1 MNRSSRLPCYGRIA
15 CTVAAIVII
24 QTLVCG
30 IAALPVGL
38 LWTFAARVPLS
49 PVVRLLIYVSL
60 AVPSYVLF
68 GLMLLVV
75 SPLANRLTGTYSP
88 PGLSARIADFEWPLL
103 RWARYMVAG
112 HIVRLFAG
120 ALFRGSPLW
129 TIYLR
134 LDGARVGRRV
144 FVNTLGISDHNLLAL
159 GDDVVVGA
167 DVHIAGH
174 TVEGG
179 MVRTAAVT
187 IGNRVT
193 IGVGSIVSIDTSIG
207 DRCEIGA
214 MSLVPKHAVLEG
226 PAVYVGVPVRRI
238 TPGKDSA
245 AAA

>member
-1 MNRSSRLPCYGRIA
+1 
-15 CTVAAIVII
+15 
-24 QTLVCG
+24 
-30 IAALPVGL
+30 
-38 LWTFAARVPLS
+38 
-49 PVVRLLIYVSL
+49 
-60 AVPSYVLF
+60 
-68 GLMLLVV
+68 
-75 SPLANRLTGTYSP
+75 
-88 PGLSARIADFEWPLL
+88 
-103 RWARYMVAG
+103 MVAG